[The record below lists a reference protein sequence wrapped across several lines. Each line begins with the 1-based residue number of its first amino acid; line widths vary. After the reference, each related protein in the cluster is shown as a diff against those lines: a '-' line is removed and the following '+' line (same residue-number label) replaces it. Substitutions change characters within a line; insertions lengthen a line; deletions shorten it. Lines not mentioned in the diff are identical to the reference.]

1 METPRSQPQPWT
13 TARKEATVNTR
24 ARASDGNAAW
34 QRQMPALARWL
45 HLYLSMFS
53 FALVL
58 FFAVTGLTL
67 NHADWFDDAS
77 RTSEYKGKLNASWTN
92 VTDTSK
98 VNKLAI
104 VEYLRAAHHPK
115 GAMSDFR
122 IDAAECSVA
131 FRGPGYTTDAFI
143 NRSTGAYQLTETQM
157 GLVAVIND
165 LHKGRDTGKTWSLV
179 IDASAIFMTLVSLTG
194 LLLLLFLKKR
204 RTSGLLWTLI
214 GLGVCVALYV
224 FLF

>member
-13 TARKEATVNTR
+13 TVRKEATVDTQ
-24 ARASDGNAAW
+24 ARTSDANAAW

-77 RTSEYKGKLNASWTN
+77 HTAEYKGKLNASWTN
-92 VTDTSK
+92 VIDTSK

-104 VEYLRAAHHPK
+104 VEYLRATHQPK
-115 GAMSDFR
+115 GVMSDFR

-131 FRGPGYTTDAFI
+131 FRGPGYTADVFI
-143 NRSTGAYQLTETQM
+143 NRSSGAYQLTETKM

-165 LHKGRDTGKTWSLV
+165 LHKGRDTGKIWSLV
-179 IDASAIFMTLVSLTG
+179 IDASAIFMTLVSVTG

-204 RTSGLLWTLI
+204 RKSGLIWTLI
-214 GLGVCVALYV
+214 GLGVCVALYL